1 MFSHEGTIRALLTG
15 DRLKQRIQHPKIN
28 ECQDWKTPYWF
39 FRYWHD
45 EPRPDGS
52 VKSTRKRRIVGP
64 SKGPNAIT
72 RKQAE
77 GERDKFLVNLNATPT
92 RLEAATAP
100 VATVA
105 VPAPESE
112 PGAIIFGRLAQMWRT
127 DFVEKSV
134 GGKPLL
140 AAPTRFKYI
149 FNTEKYILPR
159 WKDTRLAEFRA
170 KDVLD
175 WLQNTC
181 ASWHHMADLRGIMSG
196 VITKAQEWEL
206 LPETFANP
214 MHRVKLPKK
223 WEVREKRILD
233 EEQTARVLARLEDPN
248 LLICETCLD
257 TGTRI
262 SEVTGLKGK
271 HVDFDKGCIRIDQRN
286 WRGDIDVPKTD
297 KSKRLLA
304 LGDLGPRY
312 KAWVGKL
319 KSRGPEAWV
328 FPQADNL
335 KEPMWDSGVRQA
347 LKRAAH
353 AEGCD
358 FPGFGPHSL
367 RRANITWRQE
377 VGGSSIETSKI
388 AGHANTKMT
397 EEYTV
402 VQLKRQEELTRRIQ
416 GRRAKAAKRSKN
428 LNLVKPPR
436 EEAAA

>member
-1 MFSHEGTIRALLTG
+1 VGTI
-15 DRLKQRIQHPKIN
+15 
-28 ECQDWKTPYWF
+28 
-39 FRYWHD
+39 
-45 EPRPDGS
+45 
-52 VKSTRKRRIVGP
+52 
-64 SKGPNAIT
+64 KGPKAIT

-77 GERDKFLVNLNATPT
+77 GERDKFLVNLNAAPT
-92 RLEAATAP
+92 RPEAAAADA
-100 VATVA
+100 VAG
-105 VPAPESE
+105 PAPELE

-134 GGKPLL
+134 GGKALL
-140 AAPTRFKYI
+140 AAPTRAKYI
-149 FNTEKYILPR
+149 FNIEKYILPR

-170 KDVLD
+170 KEVLD
-175 WLQNTC
+175 WLQDTC

-214 MHRVKLPKK
+214 IHRVKLPKK

-233 EEQTARVLARLEDPN
+233 EDQTARVMARLEDPN

-262 SEVTGLKGK
+262 SEVTGLKVK

-286 WRGDIDVPKTD
+286 WRGDIDEPKTA
-297 KSKRLLA
+297 KSRRVLA

-312 KAWVGKL
+312 KVWIAKL
-319 KSRGPEAWV
+319 KHRGPEAWV
-328 FPQADNL
+328 FPQADDLN
-335 KEPMWDSGVRQA
+335 EPMWDSGVRQA
-347 LKRAAH
+347 LKRAAT

-377 VGGSSIETSKI
+377 VGGSSIEASKI
-388 AGHANTKMT
+388 AGHANTKIT
-397 EEYTV
+397 EEYTI
-402 VQLKRQEELTRRIQ
+402 VQLKRQDELTRRIQ
-416 GRRAKAAKRSKN
+416 GRRTKAAKKAKEKKVVEIKSK
-428 LNLVKPPR
+428 
-436 EEAAA
+436 ETAA

>member
-1 MFSHEGTIRALLTG
+1 MRSHEGTIRGLLTG
-15 DRLKQRIQHPKIN
+15 DRLKQRVQHPKIN
-28 ECQDWKTPYWF
+28 ECKDWKTPYWF

-45 EPRPDGS
+45 EPHPDGS

-72 RKQAE
+72 KKQAE
-77 GERDKFLVNLNATPT
+77 GERDKFLVDLNAAPT
-92 RLEAATAP
+92 RPEAATTA
-100 VATVA
+100 VAA
-105 VPAPESE
+105 APAPESE
-112 PGAIIFGRLAQMWRT
+112 PGAIIFGRLAQMWRS

-134 GGKPLL
+134 GGKALL
-140 AAPTRFKYI
+140 AAPTRAKYI
-149 FNTEKYILPR
+149 FNIEKYILPR

-170 KDVLD
+170 KDVID
-175 WLQNTC
+175 WLQDTC

-214 MHRVKLPKK
+214 IRRVKLPKK

-233 EEQTARVLARLEDPN
+233 EDQTARVLARLENPN

-262 SEVTGLKGK
+262 SEVTGLQVK

-286 WRGDIDVPKTD
+286 WRGDIDEPKTD
-297 KSKRLLA
+297 KSKRVLA

-312 KAWVGKL
+312 KAWIEGL
-319 KSRGPEAWV
+319 KHRGPEAWV

-347 LKRAAH
+347 LKKAAD

-388 AGHANTKMT
+388 AGHANTKIT
-397 EEYTV
+397 EEYTI

-416 GRRAKAAKRSKN
+416 GRRAKAGRK
-428 LNLVKPPR
+428 
-436 EEAAA
+436 AAGKKVVEMTKESAA

>member
-1 MFSHEGTIRALLTG
+1 MFSHEGNIRALLTG
-15 DRLKQRIQHPKIN
+15 DRLKQRVQHPKIN
-28 ECQDWKTPYWF
+28 ECKDWKTPYWF

-45 EPRPDGS
+45 EARPDGS
-52 VKSTRKRRIVGP
+52 VKSTRKRQIVGP

-77 GERDKFLVNLNATPT
+77 GERDKFLVDMNAAPT
-92 RLEAATAP
+92 RPEAATAAGAA
-100 VATVA
+100 VAA
-105 VPAPESE
+105 PAPETE
-112 PGAIIFGRLAQMWRT
+112 PGAIIFGRLAQMWRS

-134 GGKPLL
+134 GGKQLL
-140 AAPTRFKYI
+140 AAPTRAKYI
-149 FNTEKYILPR
+149 FQIERYILPR
-159 WKDTRLAEFRA
+159 WKDTRLGEFRA
-170 KDVLD
+170 KEVLD
-175 WLQNTC
+175 WLQDTC
-181 ASWHHMADLRGIMSG
+181 SSWHHMADLRGIMSG

-214 MHRVKLPKK
+214 IRRVKLPKK

-233 EEQTARVLARLEDPN
+233 EDQTARVMARLEDPN

-262 SEVTGLKGK
+262 SEVTGLKVK
-271 HVDFDKGCIRIDQRN
+271 HVDFTKGCIRIDQRN
-286 WRGDIDVPKTD
+286 WRGDIDEPKTA
-297 KSKRLLA
+297 KSKRILA
-304 LGDLGPRY
+304 LGDLSPRY
-312 KAWVGKL
+312 KVWIGKL
-319 KSRGPEAWV
+319 KRHGPEAWV

-347 LKRAAH
+347 LKKAAD

-388 AGHANTKMT
+388 AGHANTKIT
-397 EEYTV
+397 EEYTI
-402 VQLKRQEELTRRIQ
+402 VQLKRQDELTRRIQ
-416 GRRAKAAKRSKN
+416 CRRAKAARRSQKG
-428 LNLVKPPR
+428 LQVVGKAD
-436 EEAAA
+436 AA